1 MVAKHRPTILLL
13 FMFVCVFLVPAKHA
27 QAFGETYGE
36 DITEAEW
43 KYLPEYCKAMYWFV
57 PPSVHVPPEEA
68 EQWRA
73 RLGKGALHIHHYCHG
88 LAMMSRAN
96 MNIQSAYEFERWM
109 KLALGDILYT
119 INKAPPNF
127 PLMAEMHV
135 KRAQVALALKNPGLA
150 WKEADIAIR
159 IDPEYVLAYALKVD
173 AMATLGKYDN
183 ARQVLDDALKRF
195 PDARPLKLRLKR
207 LTTKK

>member
-13 FMFVCVFLVPAKHA
+13 LLCVFLLGGRQAH
-27 QAFGETYGE
+27 AFGETYGE

-43 KYLPEYCKAMYWFV
+43 KCLPEYCKAMYWFV
-57 PPSVHVPPEEA
+57 PPSVYVPPEEA
-68 EQWRA
+68 EHWRA

-88 LAMMSRAN
+88 LAMMGRAN
-96 MNIQSAYEFERWM
+96 MNIQSTYQYERWM

-119 INKAPPNF
+119 ISKAPPDF

-150 WKEADIAIR
+150 WNEADAAIQT
-159 IDPEYVLAYALKVD
+159 DPDYVLAYALKSD
-173 AMATLGKYDN
+173 AMAALGRSDD
-183 ARQVLDDALKRF
+183 ARKVLDDALKRF
-195 PDARPLKLRLKR
+195 PDAKPLKLRLKR
-207 LTTKK
+207 LSTKK